1 MSTAV
6 VRVPDRLVA
15 MGAPRFVER
24 VDGPLAQALAR
35 AREVADELN
44 VPVQVDCMG
53 TSRDVY
59 PKALVDRGYTS

>member
-1 MSTAV
+1 MSAAV
-6 VRVPDRLVA
+6 MRVPDRLVA

-24 VDGPLAQALAR
+24 VDGSLAQALAR
-35 AREVADELN
+35 AREVADALN